1 MSPESSR
8 IVITGAS
15 SGIGAEIAKQ
25 LAPRRTNL
33 VLVARRKDRLQRV
46 ADQCR
51 ELGANAVTVE
61 ADVGEPQ
68 DCQRLITESVEH
80 LGGLDVL
87 LLNAGISH
95 RGFVESWDSPDVAE
109 SLMNVNYH
117 GVVRCAFHALPHLR
131 KTQGLIAVISSL
143 QGKAG
148 FPGNAA
154 YSGSK
159 HALHGFFDSLR
170 SELVGHGVGVSII
183 CPGHVDTEFSAR
195 PENAPNVMPASEC
208 AERIIAAIDGR
219 KREEIMTIS
228 GKLANYL
235 KPFFPGLIDSYIR
248 KRLDEFYDPS

>member
-95 RGFVESWDSPDVAE
+95 RVFDRQSP
-109 SLMNVNYH
+109 
-117 GVVRCAFHALPHLR
+117 
-131 KTQGLIAVISSL
+131 Q
-143 QGKAG
+143 
-148 FPGNAA
+148 
-154 YSGSK
+154 
-159 HALHGFFDSLR
+159 
-170 SELVGHGVGVSII
+170 
-183 CPGHVDTEFSAR
+183 
-195 PENAPNVMPASEC
+195 
-208 AERIIAAIDGR
+208 
-219 KREEIMTIS
+219 
-228 GKLANYL
+228 
-235 KPFFPGLIDSYIR
+235 
-248 KRLDEFYDPS
+248 